1 MKSILDKDFRYV
13 CAAAT
18 DVRATFA
25 AERER
30 IRREQELA
38 LMFDVVNESAK
49 ILKQAN
55 DEADNA
61 PLR

>member
-1 MKSILDKDFRYV
+1 MKSILDRDFQYTNS
-13 CAAAT
+13 AST
-18 DVRATFA
+18 DIRQTFA
-25 AERER
+25 R

-38 LMFDVVNESAK
+38 LMFDVVSEAAK

-61 PLR
+61 KA